1 MTITTATSA
10 RLFVDEEELAGL
22 IGVSIHFLRKDRR
35 SARRIPFV
43 RLGDRILYD
52 VERVKYAML
61 ELEQGG
67 PVVKSARGAR
77 VGARDEHR
85 VRANR

>member
-1 MTITTATSA
+1 MTTSSASA
-10 RLFVDEEELAGL
+10 RLFVDDEELAGL

-35 SARRIPFV
+35 TARRIPVV

-52 VERVKYAML
+52 VERVKHAML
-61 ELEQGG
+61 ELEEGG
-67 PVVKSARGAR
+67 PAHRSGRGAS
-77 VGARDEHR
+77 AASRDEHR

>member
-1 MTITTATSA
+1 MTTPTTSA
-10 RLFVDEEELAGL
+10 RLFVDDEELAGL

-52 VERVKYAML
+52 VDRVKHAML
-61 ELEQGG
+61 EFEEGG
-67 PVVKSARGAR
+67 PEPKSTRRAK
-77 VGARDEHR
+77 VGGRDEHR
-85 VRANR
+85 VRATR